1 MTGHTSCWLNVTS
14 KQIPT
19 VLPWM
24 EGWKEEEMDRVG
36 FSGHHKA
43 GNSLEE
49 TNKRGKDELE
59 GWNERKEE

>member
-1 MTGHTSCWLNVTS
+1 
-14 KQIPT
+14 
-19 VLPWM
+19 M